1 MKQVLSLL
9 VLFAILSLFV
19 SLFLPTQLIVEE
31 EVTIAN
37 DSKIVHKKLKDNKLL
52 FDWLQKEQQKKCWKE
67 ENKIF
72 WKTDNTIFSYQ
83 LLQNTESQVYF
94 EIALSERI
102 ETFKGIVEIEEF
114 TGKQTKIH
122 FSLHSSASINPFTR
136 YFYWFKKKKAKQ
148 LIQDFLA
155 YFKNEVTK
163 IHYERFQ
170 LSESSFQTLND
181 IVFSIPKRTTP
192 SRLAQ
197 SKKLQID
204 SLLKAR
210 LLRYRLL
217 DTLRKPYI
225 QYSDWQKDSIKYNLC
240 IPLLRKPTQRQAYW
254 LKGGKLASVQGKF
267 YTATYKGK
275 FEDIHL
281 AWDSLYQR
289 LKLAKLQ
296 PKGLPLEQ
304 FVEKT
309 DSTQVQK
316 LFIRLPLSQK

>member
-1 MKQVLSLL
+1 MKQILSLL
-9 VLFAILSLFV
+9 VLFAILFLFV

-37 DSKIVHKKLKDNKLL
+37 DSRVIHNNLQNNNLL
-52 FDWLQKEQQKKCWKE
+52 FDWLQEEQQKKCWKE

-72 WKTDNTIFSYQ
+72 WKTDNTTFSYQ

-102 ETFKGIVEIEEF
+102 ETFKGTVKIEELAE
-114 TGKQTKIH
+114 KKTKIH
-122 FSLHSSASINPFTR
+122 FSLQSSASINPFTR
-136 YFYWFKKKKAKQ
+136 YFYWLKEKKAKQ

-170 LSESSFQTLND
+170 LSASSFQTLND
-181 IVFSIPKRTTP
+181 IVFSIPKRTTT

-204 SLLKAR
+204 SLLKVR
-210 LLRYRLL
+210 LLHYRIL

-225 QYSDWQKDSIKYNLC
+225 EYTDWQENSIKYNIC
-240 IPLLRKPTQRQAYW
+240 IPLLRKPTTRQSYG
-254 LKGGKLASVQGKF
+254 LKGGKVASVQGRY

-289 LKLAKLQ
+289 LKLAKLT
-296 PKGLPLEQ
+296 PEGLPLEQ
-304 FVEKT
+304 FITET
-309 DSTQVQK
+309 DSAQTQK